1 MKLASTDE
9 RVAANVRA
17 ELARAGENQ
26 ASLAPRVGMS
36 QQALSRRLSAQ
47 VPFTVTELSRV
58 AGALGVPIG
67 ALTPAG
73 EAVAS

>member
-1 MKLASTDE
+1 MQLTSTDE

-26 ASLAPRVGMS
+26 SSLAPKVDLS
-36 QQALSRRLSAQ
+36 QQALSRRLSAR
-47 VPFTVTELSRV
+47 VPFTVAELSRV
-58 AGALGVPIG
+58 AAQLGVPIG
-67 ALTPAG
+67 ALIPSG

>member
-1 MKLASTDE
+1 MQFASTDQ

-26 ASLAPRVGMS
+26 SSLAPKVGMS

-47 VPFTVTELSRV
+47 VPFTVSELSLI
-58 AGALGVPIG
+58 AAQLGVPIG
-67 ALTPAG
+67 ALTPRD